1 MVPTVSAA
9 SAYVARHVEKIDP
22 PAAEFVLPT
31 APDAI
36 AAQKALA
43 NATNTSSS
51 SLSTFDR
58 LLLHFCR
65 CINTRGGTDVVLF
78 FIGNC
83 LRITCDSLDAFSSPD
98 PAFWATQRFFRLLRV
113 RFPLCS
119 AARLSFLASLARR
132 VVGIIKLIVPLI
144 GNWRTMNRM
153 LGLLG
158 VYVDAKDVIFRIRT
172 QLNNL
177 NPPGRFMLGLET
189 IQIFIAVVYH
199 VSDAAPW
206 LSKKKIIG
214 LSPKACS
221 RLDKINALC
230 WLAEVYIDL
239 VYLLMQRA
247 QRQPCEDKKAQ
258 QDWEGK
264 WKIKFLKQLSWAP
277 VTVHGAMAQGIMPE
291 FASLLLAAYPAS
303 ASMRMLWDQTA

>member
-1 MVPTVSAA
+1 MVPTVSVA
-9 SAYVARHVEKIDP
+9 SAYDARHVEKIDP
-22 PAAEFVLPT
+22 PVAEAALPT

-36 AAQKALA
+36 AVQKALVTA
-43 NATNTSSS
+43 PNTSSS
-51 SLSTFDR
+51 AFDH

-65 CINTRGGTDVVLF
+65 CINTRSGTDTTLF
-78 FIGNC
+78 FISNC
-83 LRITCDSLDAFSSPD
+83 LRITCDSLDAFSSPE
-98 PAFWATQRFFRLLRV
+98 PAFGATQRLFRMLRV

-119 AARLSFLASLARR
+119 AARLSFLATLARR
-132 VVGIIKLIVPLI
+132 VAGIIKLIVPMI

-172 QLNNL
+172 QLINL

-189 IQIFIAVVYH
+189 IQIFIAAVYH

-206 LSKKKIIG
+206 LSKNKIIS

-247 QRQPCEDKKAQ
+247 QRAPSVDKQAQ

-277 VTVHGAMAQGIMPE
+277 VTVHGAMAKGIMPE

-303 ASMRMLWDQTA
+303 ASMKMLWHETA